1 MDKAVADT
9 HCLLGSQLRDPD
21 SGRLG
26 RIVGID
32 QSREIPAL
40 LVNWGQSGVE
50 RVALSITELSDL
62 VTASLAHERNVHGS
76 ARESARDNV
85 RGNVSG
91 DGTSSERQ
99 PSRSAAHAAERSRR
113 DRSTGRARDDD
124 PAPNAASSA
133 ATGAAGYRP
142 LATGSDG
149 RR

>member
-32 QSREIPAL
+32 QSRETPAL
-40 LVNWGQSGVE
+40 LVNWGQSAVE
-50 RVALSITELSDL
+50 RVALSVTELSDL
-62 VTASLAHERNVHGS
+62 VTASLAHERNV
-76 ARESARDNV
+76 
-85 RGNVSG
+85 RGNG
-91 DGTSSERQ
+91 ASSERQ
-99 PSRSAAHAAERSRR
+99 PSRSAAPASKRSRR
-113 DRSTGRARDDD
+113 DQPAGRAADDEA
-124 PAPNAASSA
+124 APNASSSA
-133 ATGAAGYRP
+133 ASGAVGYRP

>member
-32 QSREIPAL
+32 QSREAPAL

-50 RVALSITELSDL
+50 RVALSVTELSDL
-62 VTASLAHERNVHGS
+62 VTASLAHERNV
-76 ARESARDNV
+76 RENV
-85 RGNVSG
+85 REDRTV
-91 DGTSSERQ
+91 SERQ
-99 PSRSAAHAAERSRR
+99 PSRAAEQAHERTRR
-113 DRSTGRARDDD
+113 DQPAGRARDDEA
-124 PAPNAASSA
+124 APNVSSSA
-133 ATGAAGYRP
+133 ATGAVDYRP